1 MLEKIR
7 GPFKRSLDPLARLLV
22 RCGVSANV
30 ITFAGAVLTSV
41 VALATG
47 VTGWLFAGVLVMT
60 ALVLCDAL
68 DGSVAALTTGPTVFG
83 GFLDSTMDRVADW
96 AILTGVGLFY
106 LLHTDMSSVVNQVGL
121 AAAAVAMM
129 TSFVTPYARAR
140 AEAAGFEAK
149 NGIASRSDRIL
160 ITFVGMGITGL
171 GLPVVTLSGFMVLL
185 AILGLITVYQ
195 RMRTVY
201 VQSVEEELTSDKA

>member
-7 GPFKRSLDPLARLLV
+7 GPFKRALDPLARLLV
-22 RCGVSANV
+22 RLGVSANV
-30 ITFAGAVLTSV
+30 ITFTGAILTSV

-83 GFLDSTMDRVADW
+83 GFLDSTMDRMADW

-106 LLHTDMSSVVNQVGL
+106 LLHTDMSSVVSQVGL
-121 AAAAVAMM
+121 AATTVAMM

-171 GLPVVTLSGFMVLL
+171 GLPVLTLSVFMVLL

>member
-7 GPFKRSLDPLARLLV
+7 GPFKRSLDPFARFLV

-30 ITFAGAVLTSV
+30 ITFTGAVLTSV
-41 VALATG
+41 VALVTG
-47 VTGWLFAGVLVMT
+47 VTGWLFAGVMVMT

-96 AILTGVGLFY
+96 AILTGVGVFY
-106 LLHTDMSSVVNQVGL
+106 LLHTDMSSVVSQVGL

-160 ITFVGMGITGL
+160 ITFVGMGMTGL
-171 GLPVVTLSGFMVLL
+171 GLPVVTLSIFMVLL
-185 AILGLITVYQ
+185 AVLGLITVYQ

-201 VQSVEEELTSDKA
+201 VQSVEEKLTSDKA